1 MITRWKVDYRN
12 LGSKHKYEKKKR
24 GLTKLSRAKRSRN
37 KTKWSPHALYAA
49 QYILSRSK
57 TSVLDLQIISGV

>member
-1 MITRWKVDYRN
+1 MWVRN
-12 LGSKHKYEKKKR
+12 TSTKKKKR

-37 KTKWSPHALYAA
+37 KTKWSPHALFAA
-49 QYILSRSK
+49 QYILSWSK